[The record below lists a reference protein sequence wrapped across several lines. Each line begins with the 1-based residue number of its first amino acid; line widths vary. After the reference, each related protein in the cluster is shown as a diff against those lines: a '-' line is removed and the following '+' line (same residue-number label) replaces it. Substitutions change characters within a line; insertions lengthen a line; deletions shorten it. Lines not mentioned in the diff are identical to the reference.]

1 MEIEFDFSRPSDRAH
16 VANRLISA
24 SPSELKLIALRAIDH
39 SHKISAEMIEIRAL
53 ADGAL
58 GQLAELNNEI
68 NRLRGLLN
76 ELVPNWE
83 KLDRE

>member
-1 MEIEFDFSRPSDRAH
+1 MEIEFEFSRPSDRAH

-39 SHKISAEMIEIRAL
+39 SHKISAEMIENRAL

-58 GQLAELNNEI
+58 GQLAGLKDEI
-68 NRLRGLLN
+68 RNLTALLD
-76 ELVPNWE
+76 EIAPNW
-83 KLDRE
+83 KSMKR